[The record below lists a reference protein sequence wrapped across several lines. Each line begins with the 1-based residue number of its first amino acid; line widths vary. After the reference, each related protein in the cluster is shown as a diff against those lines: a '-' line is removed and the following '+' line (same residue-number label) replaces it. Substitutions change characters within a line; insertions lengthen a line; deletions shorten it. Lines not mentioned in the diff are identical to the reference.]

1 MAFVKATI
9 EFKPAS
15 IGTGIKCS
23 LRKGTKTAATISFSL
38 NAAVAKAANIGD
50 GDGIEVMIGEGEHH
64 GLIRMRKNNSS
75 ADTKAD
81 GRTTGKGAFFLIKL
95 GHQPAFVDRSEP
107 SAWCQWEK
115 VEDGWIEIVLPK
127 WADETAPN
135 RKRAG
140 GADIKPL
147 FSAEQPRQPPLKA
160 QPATPKNVTASL
172 MGDPPAGRR
181 EMLEKI
187 DKIAGAGK

>member
-9 EFKPAS
+9 SFKPAS
-15 IGTGIKCS
+15 VGTGIKCI
-23 LRKGTKTAATISFSL
+23 LRKGKASPATTSFSINATI
-38 NAAVAKAANIGD
+38 AKQASIAD
-50 GDGIEVMIGEGEHH
+50 GDGIEVMIGDGEHH
-64 GLIRMRKNNSS
+64 GLIRIRKNNSA

-107 SAWCQWEK
+107 SAWCQWEL

-135 RKRAG
+135 RKRADG
-140 GADIKPL
+140 DRSVTVNGVTKAL
-147 FSAEQPRQPPLKA
+147 HANAGTTTLSARKQS
-160 QPATPKNVTASL
+160 VTAGL
-172 MGDPPAGRR
+172 MGDPPVGRR
-181 EMLEKI
+181 EMLRKMGEMK
-187 DKIAGAGK
+187 A